1 MNQFFGQTFWR
12 AMAVIAILYALALL
26 GYGSDVDVFILLGL
40 VVGAA
45 VVAFKRLDHAL
56 LLVFIELFSN
66 PHGMLLSTDVGGF
79 TVSLRM
85 ALFVGVMTGWL
96 IGFVTGRYRPAFK
109 DGRAQIFA
117 LLALAAMLGM
127 IVGVLKSDPRLVF
140 ADGNAYLYLLY
151 LLPILSIDW
160 SARLRGDLLQILAA
174 GAIWIS
180 TLSLALL
187 YVFTHFGP
195 NILLPTY
202 TFFRDL
208 RIAEITSMDGVYRV
222 FIQSQVFTIIFGFVL
237 MSFSIFTRDRRGLLP
252 LGSLIVTTVILAL
265 SRSFWFGLVLAVA
278 FLLFL
283 LFKQQRPTFKQM
295 TRFTGSSASCFFL
308 SVMIIVL
315 IVLFPFPRQDLTGYD
330 LALALRERATNT
342 NDVAIRSRWKL
353 LTPMAN
359 SILESPLTGQGFAS
373 TVTFVTDD
381 PRAREIHPDG
391 TWTTSSMEWGWLEL
405 WIKMG
410 ILGPMA
416 FLYAAYEI
424 LKRLWAYRWTDQA
437 WLGFGLMA
445 GLVFIFATHF
455 FSPYL
460 NHPIGLG
467 FLLFLVP
474 FLPTKKPAEAVAGIL
489 IAPPLIKQAVPVMT
503 LES

>member
-1 MNQFFGQTFWR
+1 
-12 AMAVIAILYALALL
+12 
-26 GYGSDVDVFILLGL
+26 
-40 VVGAA
+40 
-45 VVAFKRLDHAL
+45 
-56 LLVFIELFSN
+56 
-66 PHGMLLSTDVGGF
+66 
-79 TVSLRM
+79 
-85 ALFVGVMTGWL
+85 
-96 IGFVTGRYRPAFK
+96 
-109 DGRAQIFA
+109 
-117 LLALAAMLGM
+117 
-127 IVGVLKSDPRLVF
+127 
-140 ADGNAYLYLLY
+140 
-151 LLPILSIDW
+151 
-160 SARLRGDLLQILAA
+160 
-174 GAIWIS
+174 
-180 TLSLALL
+180 
-187 YVFTHFGP
+187 
-195 NILLPTY
+195 
-202 TFFRDL
+202 
-208 RIAEITSMDGVYRV
+208 TSMDGVYRV